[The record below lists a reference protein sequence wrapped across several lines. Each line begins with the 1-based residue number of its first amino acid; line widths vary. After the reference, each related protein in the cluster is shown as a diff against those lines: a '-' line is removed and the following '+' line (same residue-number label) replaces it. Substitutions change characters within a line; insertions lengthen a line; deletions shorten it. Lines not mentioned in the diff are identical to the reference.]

1 MEEVRRT
8 LWERSA
14 VFESV
19 GAACELSLARL
30 SSLRI
35 SLDLDMDGSGQGS
48 RCAALESLFRQFHG

>member
-19 GAACELSLARL
+19 DAACELSLARL

-35 SLDLDMDGSGQGS
+35 SLDMDGSGQGS
-48 RCAALESLFRQFHG
+48 RCAALECLFHQFHG